1 MKRIEIIMIYI
12 SFTLYLIK
20 ELLCGNPGQHNRKV
34 GGVNTGYARGSFFV
48 KKGSGGGGL
57 AGIVRTGF
65 SFGRVPLIANTLI
78 RTRRYLSNMSQVNL
92 QVLSLIFSY
101 PPDTDFKP
109 VKLYDNV
116 LESKKDII
124 KEFKDKT
131 IIYMFFNK
139 ITEEI

>member
-1 MKRIEIIMIYI
+1 MATWQRGNVATPVCNQESGWCKHRVRCTLVALFLLKR
-12 SFTLYLIK
+12 
-20 ELLCGNPGQHNRKV
+20 V
-34 GGVNTGYARGSFFV
+34 A
-48 KKGSGGGGL
+48 GGGL

-65 SFGRVPLIANTLI
+65 SFGTVPLIANTLI

-92 QVLSLIFSY
+92 QVLSLIFS
-101 PPDTDFKP
+101 PEFKP

-131 IIYMFFNK
+131 IIYMFL
-139 ITEEI
+139 